1 MENNHNLIITITNE
15 GCSKQVMDAAR
26 AAGATGGTV
35 IKGLGTGSQI
45 EKLVGLNIKSEKE
58 VVLIVSTLEDTAKI
72 IEAIKKEAGKNSSAQ
87 GITFSLPVGD
97 FSMLSSMMNGGDN
110 SEDNN

>member
-1 MENNHNLIITITNE
+1 IITIINQ

-35 IKGLGTGSQI
+35 MNGLGTGSQM
-45 EKLVGLNIKSEKE
+45 EKLMGLNLGNEKE
-58 VVLIVSTLEDTAKI
+58 IVMIVAELNKTAEI
-72 IEAIKKEAGKNSSAQ
+72 IAAIKRDAGAGSKAQ

-97 FSMLSSMMNGGDN
+97 FTMLSNMLDGGGK
-110 SEDNN
+110 